1 VSSRFLKQ
9 IFHQRSNCYHYLSGG
24 LELGEVVLGDV
35 VEFGEVVVG
44 DVVELGG
51 GVVDP
56 GDGVILGEVVVLG
69 DVVEFGEVVGEV
81 TIGALPEGTQGVVVE
96 LLLVPDPELVLLEL
110 EVELLL
116 DGVVELD
123 GVLLVLVE
131 GWVPALVLEE
141 VPVLL
146 GDMPGGQGLAPPT
159 PV

>member
-1 VSSRFLKQ
+1 M
-9 IFHQRSNCYHYLSGG
+9 
-24 LELGEVVLGDV
+24 

-56 GDGVILGEVVVLG
+56 GDGVTLGEVVVLG
-69 DVVEFGEVVGEV
+69 GVVEFGEVVLGEV
-81 TIGALPEGTQGVVVE
+81 TIGVLPEGTQGVVAE
-96 LLLVPDPELVLLEL
+96 LLLVPDPELVELVLLEL

-131 GWVPALVLEE
+131 GCVPALVLGE
-141 VPVLL
+141 VPVVL

>member
-1 VSSRFLKQ
+1 
-9 IFHQRSNCYHYLSGG
+9 
-24 LELGEVVLGDV
+24 VLGDV

-56 GDGVILGEVVVLG
+56 GDGVTLGEVVVLG
-69 DVVEFGEVVGEV
+69 DVVEFGEVLGEV

-96 LLLVPDPELVLLEL
+96 LLLVPDPELMLLEL

-131 GWVPALVLEE
+131 GCVPALVFEE

-146 GDMPGGQGLAPPT
+146 GDMPGGQGLAPPR